1 MVNLLRNQWSI
12 YSEIRCQFDRLFQAS
27 LTEMERSLI
36 MGKLSGR
43 KPKMTP
49 DKLKAAKKLLEGG
62 IPPKEVAKTLEISI
76 ATLYR

>member
-1 MVNLLRNQWSI
+1 
-12 YSEIRCQFDRLFQAS
+12 
-27 LTEMERSLI
+27 